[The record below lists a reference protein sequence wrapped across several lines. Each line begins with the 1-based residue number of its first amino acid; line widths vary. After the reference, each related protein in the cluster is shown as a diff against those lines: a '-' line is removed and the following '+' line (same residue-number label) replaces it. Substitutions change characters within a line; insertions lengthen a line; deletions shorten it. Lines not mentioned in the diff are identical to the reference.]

1 MSKVL
6 WHTMTIKVPSDMVEI
21 TKTGKVSIKKTL
33 TKMNNISKSN
43 GYPSIK
49 LVSSSDN
56 KPHII
61 ADGKEW
67 NINQLK
73 TNLKKANELATKNK
87 GRVFKKK
94 IVQPLKD
101 NNFIENIKTNIK
113 INKSIKATENKTK
126 KLREL
131 YNLFFTYDNSS
142 LKEAM
147 FNVADNMNITLMK
160 DAYTKSTKHNLTTK
174 DIARNVYNKNIPID
188 LINDEYKK
196 VASKG
201 NNKPYEPIKVRGSRR
216 GMSQNSNKT
225 KEDKQ
230 IEKRLDKEKQQNIKS
245 IEESIKQYDKEDFFN
260 MMMKLADKYNDEQ
273 LKKTAYNYVSKM
285 ITPNK
290 LARILYEF
298 SIPIEKII
306 NST

>member
-1 MSKVL
+1 
-6 WHTMTIKVPSDMVEI
+6 VPSDMVEI

-131 YNLFFTYDNSS
+131 YNLFFTYDESS

-201 NNKPYEPIKVRGSRR
+201 NNGIELTKDEVILMLYDIYRKKLHIPFDYIPKLLIDGKQWLETTPDGIHYMRDVYDNAIKNGRK
-216 GMSQNSNKT
+216 NADAIFELYT
-225 KEDKQ
+225 TDKYHLQ
-230 IEKRLDKEKQQNIKS
+230 SSSFKDPRFKLWVYNIKP
-245 IEESIKQYDKEDFFN
+245 ELFPKGKP
-260 MMMKLADKYNDEQ
+260 
-273 LKKTAYNYVSKM
+273 V
-285 ITPNK
+285 
-290 LARILYEF
+290 
-298 SIPIEKII
+298 IPGGRKHLH
-306 NST
+306 